1 MSLDGALKR
10 FAVVGDPI
18 AHSLSPLIHNEWIR
32 AAGLGAEYGRIRLVS
47 QQAADDLR
55 AMSAE
60 YSGLNVTLPHKLAAL
75 KAAARADDL
84 ALQVG
89 AANTL
94 VNDNGEWTAW
104 NTDVG
109 GFSEA
114 VRGALGETPSGLE
127 VVLIGAGGA
136 ARAALV
142 SLVGA
147 RARIRIVNRTRE
159 RADALAGEL
168 APGALTGGLEALA
181 GFARTADLI
190 VNSASL
196 GHGGAD
202 LPELGPGGGRVF
214 LDLSYGP
221 AAASALRA
229 AAVSGWTPHDGLAM
243 LVAQAAGAFR
253 LWFGRD
259 PNQAQALAACR
270 ARLAGPHGDQ
280 PS

>member
-1 MSLDGALKR
+1 MSRDGALR
-10 FAVVGDPI
+10 RYAVVGDPV

-32 AAGLGAEYGRIRLVS
+32 AAGVAADYGRVRLAS
-47 QQAADDLR
+47 QQAAEDLR

-60 YSGLNVTLPHKLAAL
+60 YSGLNVTLPHKIAAL

-94 VNDNGEWTAW
+94 VNDNGQWTAW

-114 VRGALGETPSGLE
+114 VRAALGEMPSGLE

-142 SLVGA
+142 SLMGA
-147 RARIRIVNRTRE
+147 RARVRIVNRTRD
-159 RADALAGEL
+159 RAEQLAGEL
-168 APGALTGGLEALA
+168 APGAPTGGFEALA
-181 GFARTADLI
+181 GFARTADLV

-196 GHGGAD
+196 GHDGAG
-202 LPELGPGGGRVF
+202 LPELGPGGARVF

-221 AAASALRA
+221 AAAGALRA
-229 AAVSGWTPHDGLAM
+229 ASAAGWTPHDGLPM

-259 PNQAQALAACR
+259 PDQAQALGACR
-270 ARLAGPHGDQ
+270 ARLAGPQGAQ
-280 PS
+280 SS